1 MADIPTAAP
10 RPFIFIVYSD
20 YEHDLAAALKALLES
35 WGFDAFFCRQE
46 MRVLGTSRSYR
57 QDLAENLAKADL
69 VILLLSNA
77 FRQSQYCQAEA
88 GATVTLNKPHVQV
101 MIPPV
106 GYATIKDVS
115 PVLEGWEIIDGGQ
128 PQTVVDKLRGQLAV
142 KFADLGLPR
151 TTDPH
156 AEQTGAAALEAA
168 IEAAIARYRVEPPS
182 QALTGYWD
190 TLTKASDSII
200 ATIREA
206 VANGATDVAV
216 VGVSLKF
223 SINILSTA
231 IEAAAADAIAS
242 GKPAGPL
249 TIELV
254 HVDDQ
259 SHILHSL
266 KDNVDIG
273 NVLHYLRVGWPERKA
288 EWQATCQAAGIEVD
302 IKEPVAI
309 DYIPQQVGIRIR
321 GLPADA
327 SVLYAGSCSFDR
339 RGREVILLVGER
351 EYAYYSSR
359 SADARA
365 TKAIAVFNQYLAQ
378 YRSPRH
384 SGATLVLDHTEWIK
398 RLEECVTLYPDLDE
412 LVLVSNTSQKL
423 FPLIIPALRRGLTVK
438 AYTSPPDLLSP
449 REAANVESL
458 PEDIDAEIASWLP
471 PGWAGAVELR
481 HTTNLPTFRAALIGD
496 AVLGLQAYTI
506 NGNAHAAAN
515 ARPDDAQRRL
525 VTPLIPTELRLI
537 VTRYGEHFQKLR
549 EMVDRQCGWAD
560 PEPYFVRHG
569 A

>member
-1 MADIPTAAP
+1 M

-20 YEHDLAAALKALLES
+20 YEHKLAEALKGLLES

-57 QDLAENLAKADL
+57 QDLAENLAKSNL
-69 VILLLSNA
+69 VVLLLSNA

-88 GATVTLNKPHVQV
+88 GATVTLDKPHIQI

-106 GYATIKDVS
+106 GYETIKNVS
-115 PVLEGWEIIDGGQ
+115 PVLEGRLIIDGGQ
-128 PQTVVDKLRGQLAV
+128 SLTVVDELRAQVAGT
-142 KFADLGLPR
+142 FAELGLPR

-156 AEQTGAAALEAA
+156 AEQACAADFESALAG
-168 IEAAIARYRVEPPS
+168 AIARYRIEPPS
-182 QALTGYWD
+182 RALTGFWD
-190 TLTKASDSII
+190 TLTDASASII
-200 ATIREA
+200 ANIREA
-206 VANGATDVAV
+206 VATGATNVAV
-216 VGVSLKF
+216 VGVSLKY

-231 IEAAAADAIAS
+231 IEAAAADARTS
-242 GKPAGPL
+242 GRPAGPL

-266 KDNVDIG
+266 KDTIDIG
-273 NVLHYLRVGWPERKA
+273 NVLLYLRVGWPERKA
-288 EWQATCQAAGIEVD
+288 AWEATCKEAGIEIDVR
-302 IKEPVAI
+302 EPVAI

-321 GLPADA
+321 GLPADS

-339 RGREVILLVGER
+339 RGGEVVLLVGER
-351 EYAYYSSR
+351 EYSYYSSR

-365 TKAIAVFNQYLAQ
+365 TKAIAVFDQYLAQ

-384 SGATLVLDHTEWIK
+384 SGATLVLDHHEWIA
-398 RLEECVTLYPDLDE
+398 RLEECVSRYPDLDQ

-423 FPLIIPALRRGLTVK
+423 FQLIVPALQRHLTVK
-438 AYTSPPDLLSP
+438 VYTSHPELLSP
-449 REAANVESL
+449 REAALVGSL
-458 PEDIDAEIASWLP
+458 EERLDEEIASRLP
-471 PGWAGAVELR
+471 VDWAGAVEFR
-481 HTTNLPTFRAALIGD
+481 YSGNPPTFRAALIGD

-506 NGNAHAAAN
+506 NGNAYAAAN
-515 ARPDDAQRRL
+515 ARHDDPQRR
-525 VTPLIPTELRLI
+525 TAAPLIPTELRLI
-537 VTRYGEHFQKLR
+537 VTRYGEHFRKLR

-560 PEPYFVRHG
+560 AEPYLVRRG